1 MTISLRV
8 SVEEETLIRNYANI
22 KKMTV
27 SEVMRQAII
36 EQIESEYD
44 LKLYNEAVNEYK
56 KNPVTYTLDE
66 VERELGLRGDSMLF
80 LKNWRKRKLGN
91 RRKCGTQPEKLQSN
105 QSTRRFKLQLER
117 NFCTEKNR
125 RFGTNKTFN

>member
-66 VERELGLRGDSMLF
+66 VERELGLR
-80 LKNWRKRKLGN
+80 
-91 RRKCGTQPEKLQSN
+91 
-105 QSTRRFKLQLER
+105 
-117 NFCTEKNR
+117 
-125 RFGTNKTFN
+125 